1 VKWRAL
7 LWKTHT
13 GRDVPPPPAPSL
25 VTVPAID
32 GMPGDYLA
40 ACGFYRLGARAV
52 RVDVL
57 DRLAVDLQRQS
68 RAGDLAI
75 GAVQLNLLGLSM
87 EEARP
92 IFEALGYAATETEDG
107 LTWKWAGRPTN
118 KRGGNKQKKGKAGNA
133 PRKPRKP
140 QKIDENSPF
149 AKLRELKLS

>member
-1 VKWRAL
+1 
-7 LWKTHT
+7 
-13 GRDVPPPPAPSL
+13 
-25 VTVPAID
+25 
-32 GMPGDYLA
+32 
-40 ACGFYRLGARAV
+40 
-52 RVDVL
+52 
-57 DRLAVDLQRQS
+57 
-68 RAGDLAI
+68 
-75 GAVQLNLLGLSM
+75 M

-140 QKIDENSPF
+140 QKIDEDSPF